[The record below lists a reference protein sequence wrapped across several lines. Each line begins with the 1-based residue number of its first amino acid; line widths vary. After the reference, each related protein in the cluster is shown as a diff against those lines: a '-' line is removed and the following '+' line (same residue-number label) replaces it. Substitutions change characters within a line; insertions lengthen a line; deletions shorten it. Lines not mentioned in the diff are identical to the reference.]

1 MRNPSTAGVALALA
15 VVAGVSPTSADQS
28 TALAGGRDA
37 DKACSAFAWPVKR
50 ERAWFDNPDL
60 QRRESSSRLKRI
72 DRAVDLILKPAN
84 KVDYFLPPP
93 VALQKGAYSGSV
105 VFFGVP
111 HVGMYQVT
119 LSEIADIDVF
129 ENGMRLKALA
139 TSQAPEC
146 PDARM
151 SVRFDLAAGD
161 LVLVEVINAHKPS
174 IKVAF
179 DEAS

>member
-1 MRNPSTAGVALALA
+1 MDGVALALA
-15 VVAGVSPTSADQS
+15 VVVGVSAAAADES
-28 TALAGGRDA
+28 TASAGGRNA
-37 DKACSAFAWPVKR
+37 DKACSGLAWPVKR
-50 ERAWFDNPDL
+50 ERDWFANPDL
-60 QRRESSSRLKRI
+60 QRRESSVRLKRI
-72 DRAVDLILKPAN
+72 DRAVDLLLKPAE

-93 VALQKGAYSGSV
+93 VALQAGAYSGSV

-111 HVGMYQVT
+111 HVGLYQVT

-129 ENGMRLKALA
+129 ENGVRLKALA
-139 TSQAPEC
+139 ASQAPDC

-151 SVRFDLAAGD
+151 SVRFDLATGD

-179 DEAS
+179 DEAD

>member
-1 MRNPSTAGVALALA
+1 MHGVVLAFA
-15 VVAGVSPTSADQS
+15 VVAGVSPAAADEFTASA
-28 TALAGGRDA
+28 AGKDA

-50 ERAWFDNPDL
+50 ERAWFSNPNL
-60 QRRESSSRLKRI
+60 QRRESSVRLKRI
-72 DRAVDLILKPAN
+72 DRAVDLILKPAD

-93 VALQKGAYSGSV
+93 VALQRGAYSGSV

-111 HVGMYQVT
+111 RVGVYQVT

-139 TSQAPEC
+139 TSQAPDC

-151 SVRFDLAAGD
+151 SVRFDLATGD
-161 LVLVEVINAHKPS
+161 LVLVEVINAHKTS

-179 DEAS
+179 DEAD